1 MDKNSITKLQFA
13 KFKKL
18 RRSCRINMT
27 DIRNGAILISESEDV
42 YETIMWNYSY
52 LENKF
57 YGKAENNKNS

>member
-1 MDKNSITKLQFA
+1 MDKDNIIKSQFS

-18 RRSCRINMT
+18 RRSGRINMT

-57 YGKAENNKNS
+57 YGKAENSKNS